1 MLQKVEIATLDENFR
16 VVASPE
22 PLIEGEL
29 LVFQQKPED
38 QYDEDL
44 IVYKDFSLRKRMKT
58 AAPPNLKNQK
68 ITKEALKK

>member
-1 MLQKVEIATLDENFR
+1 MLQKVEIATLDNDFR
-16 VVASPE
+16 VFAAPE

-29 LVFQQKPED
+29 LVFQLKPED

-58 AAPPNLKNQK
+58 PVGKDQK
-68 ITKEALKK
+68 S